1 MYLRTCAATLEGQ
14 RLKANAILF
23 VFLEKSSLLPLLVK
37 QVSRKINAF
46 LIKQEKMSKVEKE
59 PQEKE

>member
-1 MYLRTCAATLEGQ
+1 MYLWICAATLEGQ
-14 RLKANAILF
+14 RLKANTILF
-23 VFLEKSSLLPLLVK
+23 VFLEKSSPLPLLVK

-59 PQEKE
+59 PQEKG